1 MNVDEVKV
9 ADVMTTE
16 IIATGPAQSV
26 IDAHHLMKRHHIRH
40 LPVLDDDAKLLG
52 VISIRDLL
60 IDHIEDLRRYLAL
73 AEG

>member
-1 MNVDEVKV
+1 
-9 ADVMTTE
+9 
-16 IIATGPAQSV
+16 
-26 IDAHHLMKRHHIRH
+26 MKRHHIRH
-40 LPVLDDDAKLLG
+40 LPVLDDEAKLLG